1 MIKVILTI
9 CYILL
14 APLIGGLLDGLD
26 RKISARMQRRVGP
39 PLLQPFYDVSKLLR
53 KKPTAVANSQNFLL
67 ISYMVLMILTGAF
80 FFAGTD
86 LLMCFFVMSTA
97 ATFLYFAGVVTSSPY
112 ASIGA
117 QRELL
122 AMMVYEPAVLFSCVG
137 FYLATGSF
145 NVSEIA
151 MSNKSA
157 IIYLPG
163 FFVAFVFIL
172 TIKMRKSPFDLATSH
187 HPNQEIVKGITTDIG
202 TRNLAIFTITEWYEN
217 VFLMAVVGLFIANKN
232 LISIIGAVIVILL
245 VYFLEILIDNTSARV
260 KWQTMLKTTWIVT
273 ILFAGVN
280 LIILMIVK

>member
-1 MIKVILTI
+1 
-9 CYILL
+9 
-14 APLIGGLLDGLD
+14 
-26 RKISARMQRRVGP
+26 
-39 PLLQPFYDVSKLLR
+39 
-53 KKPTAVANSQNFLL
+53 
-67 ISYMVLMILTGAF
+67 
-80 FFAGTD
+80 
-86 LLMCFFVMSTA
+86 MSTA

-232 LISIIGAVIVILL
+232 LISIIGSIIVILL

>member
-1 MIKVILTI
+1 MSIILTI

-14 APLIGGLLDGLD
+14 APLIGGLLDGID
-26 RKISARMQRRVGP
+26 RKISAKMQRRVGP
-39 PLLQPFYDVSKLLR
+39 PILQPFYDVSKLLSKR
-53 KKPTAVANSQNFLL
+53 PTAVCKSQNFLL
-67 ISYMVLMILTGAF
+67 LSYMVLIMLTGAF

-86 LLMCFFVMSTA
+86 LLMCFFVLSTA
-97 ATFLYFAGVVTSSPY
+97 STFLYFAGVVTSSPY

-122 AMMVYEPAVLFSCVG
+122 AMMTYEPAVLFACVG

-145 NVSEIA
+145 NVADIA
-151 MSNKSA
+151 VQHNSA

-163 FFVAFVFIL
+163 FFLAFIFIL

-217 VFLMAVVGLFIANKN
+217 VFLLGVIGLFIINSSW
-232 LISIIGAVIVILL
+232 ISIIVAIVVVLL
-245 VYFLEILIDNTSARV
+245 AYFLEILIDNTSARV
-260 KWQTMLKTTWIVT
+260 KWQTMLKTTWVFT
-273 ILFAGVN
+273 LFTAGVN
-280 LIILMIVK
+280 LIILMIIK